1 MTSILGFFTPWII
14 YLIITVLHYILPG
27 KWVQGYV
34 RDSQSGELLRY
45 RLNGIW
51 VLVSSLLL
59 WFLLGYLNL
68 VPFDWLYQARWYSL
82 AGAFTLGIIYTL
94 RAVLPYPSAGGSIL
108 SDLYLGRLDNPQYVS
123 GRIDAKMWLYLIG
136 AVMLEL
142 HVVSFCFHHY
152 ARFGYEASAG
162 YLLSSLMLSY
172 FVLDYLTFERV
183 HLYTYD
189 LFAEK
194 VGFKLGWGCL
204 VFYPYFYSI
213 PLWST
218 ADLSG
223 SATPIWVLWLSP
235 LIFISGWILARG
247 ANLQKFYFKTLP
259 SRAFLGIR
267 PESISEGDHSLLVN
281 GFWGISRHVNYLG
294 EILMGS
300 GIALAV
306 SFYGSWLP
314 WLYPLYYVALLFPR
328 QLDDDKRCAAKYG
341 ALWGRYTKKV
351 KYRIIPFVY

>member
-1 MTSILGFFTPWII
+1 MQALLGFLTPWIV
-14 YLIITVLHYILPG
+14 YAIITLLHYYLPG
-27 KWVQGYV
+27 KWVNGYV
-34 RDSQSGELLRY
+34 KSHDSGELLRY

-51 VLVSSLLL
+51 VMLAALVL
-59 WFLLGYLNL
+59 WFLLGYFDWI
-68 VPFDWLYQARWYSL
+68 PYDWLYQVRWYSL
-82 AGAFTLGIIYTL
+82 AGAFTLGILYTVL
-94 RAVLPYPSAGGSIL
+94 AVLPHPSTGSSL
-108 SDLYLGRLDNPQYVS
+108 ATDLYLGRLDNPQYAG

-142 HVVSFCFHHY
+142 HVVSFTAHHY
-152 ARFGYEASAG
+152 FVFGDQASAG
-162 YLLSSLMLSY
+162 FLISALMLSY
-172 FVLDYLTFERV
+172 FVFDYLTFERV

-223 SATPIWVLWLSP
+223 SGTPGWALGLSV
-235 LIFISGWILARG
+235 LIFFLGWSLARG
-247 ANLQKFYFKTLP
+247 ANMQKFYFKTDP
-259 SRAFLGIR
+259 SRSFLGIR
-267 PESISEGDHSLLVN
+267 PEVLSDGSHSLLTN
-281 GFWGISRHVNYLG
+281 GFWGLSRHVNYLG

-341 ALWGRYTKKV
+341 ALWKRYTEKV
-351 KYRIIPFVY
+351 KYRIIPFIY

>member
-1 MTSILGFFTPWII
+1 MKLLLGFFTPWII
-14 YLIITVLHYILPG
+14 YLIISLLHYLIPG

-34 RDSQSGELLRY
+34 TNKKTGVLLKY

-51 VLVSSLLL
+51 VLVSAFTI
-59 WFLLGYLNL
+59 WFILGFFNW
-68 VPFDWLYQARWYSL
+68 VPYDWLYQVRWYSL
-82 AGAFTLGIIYTL
+82 AGAFSLGILYTL
-94 RAVLPYPSAGGSIL
+94 KSVLPYPSTGGSL
-108 SDLYLGRLDNPQYVS
+108 FSDLYLGRLDNPQYAS

-142 HVVSFCFHHY
+142 HVASFCSYHY
-152 ARFGYEASAG
+152 TSFGYQASPGFLISA
-162 YLLSSLMLSY
+162 LLLSY
-172 FVLDYLTFERV
+172 FILDYLTFERV

-189 LFAEK
+189 FFAEK

-204 VFYPYFYSI
+204 VFYPYFYAI
-213 PLWST
+213 PLWAT

-223 SATPIWVLWLSP
+223 EASPQWILWLSP
-235 LIFISGWILARG
+235 IVFLTGWILARG
-247 ANLQKFYFKTLP
+247 ANMQKFYFKTQP
-259 SRAFLGIR
+259 TQSFLGIQ
-267 PESISEGDHSLLVN
+267 PETITDGKRSLLIN

-341 ALWGRYTKKV
+341 DLWKRYTEKV
-351 KYRIIPFVY
+351 KYKIIPYLY

>member
-1 MTSILGFFTPWII
+1 MQALLGFLTPWIV
-14 YLIITVLHYILPG
+14 YAIITLLHYFLPG
-27 KWVQGYV
+27 KWVSGYV
-34 RDSQSGELLRY
+34 KSEKSGELLLY

-51 VLVSSLLL
+51 VMLASLVL
-59 WFLLGYLNL
+59 WFLLGFLNW
-68 VPFDWLYQARWYSL
+68 VSYDWLYQVRWYSL
-82 AGAFTLGIIYTL
+82 AGAFSLGLLYTVL
-94 RAVLPYPSAGGSIL
+94 AVFPHPSTGKSL
-108 SDLYLGRLDNPQYVS
+108 LLDLYLGRLDNPQYFK

-142 HVVSFCFHHY
+142 HVVSFTAHHY
-152 ARFGYEASAG
+152 SVLGEQVSAG
-162 YLLSSLMLSY
+162 YLLSALMISY
-172 FVLDYLTFERV
+172 FVFDYLTFERI

-218 ADLSG
+218 AELPG
-223 SATPIWVLWLSP
+223 SATPVWALVLSV
-235 LIFISGWILARG
+235 LIFLSGWTLARG
-247 ANLQKFYFKTLP
+247 ANMQKFYFKQDP
-259 SRAFLGIR
+259 SRSFLGMR
-267 PESISEGDHSLLVN
+267 PKVLSDGKHMLLAS
-281 GFWGISRHVNYLG
+281 GFWGVSRHLNYLG

-314 WLYPLYYVALLFPR
+314 WLYPLYYIALLFPR

-341 ALWGRYTKKV
+341 TLWDRYTEKV
-351 KYRIIPFVY
+351 RYRIIPYIY

>member
-1 MTSILGFFTPWII
+1 MMA
-14 YLIITVLHYILPG
+14 
-27 KWVQGYV
+27 
-34 RDSQSGELLRY
+34 
-45 RLNGIW
+45 
-51 VLVSSLLL
+51 SLAL
-59 WFLLGYLNL
+59 WFVLGYLNW
-68 VPFDWLYQARWYSL
+68 VPHDWLYEIRWYSL
-82 AGAFTLGIIYTL
+82 AGAFTLGLLYTL
-94 RAVLPYPSAGGSIL
+94 YAVLPYPSTGNPL
-108 SDLYLGRLDNPQYVS
+108 LKDLYLGRLDNPQYAG

-142 HVVSFCFHHY
+142 HVVSFTAHHY
-152 ARFGYEASAG
+152 ALFGQEAVAG
-162 YLLSSLMLSY
+162 YMLSALMLSY
-172 FVLDYLTFERV
+172 FVFDYLVFERV

-218 ADLSG
+218 AELSG
-223 SATPIWVLWLSP
+223 SNTPQWVMVLSV
-235 LIFISGWILARG
+235 LVFLSGWILARG
-247 ANLQKFYFKTLP
+247 ANMQKYFFKKDQTR
-259 SRAFLGIR
+259 SFLGIR
-267 PESISEGDHSLLVN
+267 PLSISDGKHSLLAN
-281 GFWGISRHVNYLG
+281 GFWGVSRHVNYLG

-314 WLYPLYYVALLFPR
+314 WLYPIYYVALLFPR

-341 ALWGRYTKKV
+341 KLWDQYTKKV
-351 KYRIIPFVY
+351 KYRIIPFIY